1 MSEIADARAPAGEAW
16 PMYRAMVGIGLICGV
31 LLVGAF
37 QLTKPIIERNKAEAL
52 ARAIFQVL
60 PEAAASKT
68 FVLRDDGRFAPRV
81 GKPAGQTI
89 VYGGYDGDGRL
100 VGVAI
105 EAAGMGYQDTIRLLY
120 GYSPEQNAIVGMK
133 VLDSKE
139 TPGLGDKIL
148 FDPEFLANFVRLD
161 VGLSDDGSQLSH
173 AIASVKHGTK
183 SQPWQI
189 DAITGATV
197 SSNAIANILNGSAAR
212 IVPAIRAHLDDLRG
226 AE

>member
-1 MSEIADARAPAGEAW
+1 MSELVDARAAGGEAW

-31 LLVGAF
+31 LLVAAYE
-37 QLTKPIIERNKAEAL
+37 LTKPIIERNKAEAL

-60 PEAAASKT
+60 PQAASSKS
-68 FVLRDDGRFAPRV
+68 FVLGDDGRFTPLEGV
-81 GKPAGQTI
+81 PAGQTI

-100 VGVAI
+100 VGVAV

-120 GYSPEQNAIVGMK
+120 GYSAEQNAIVGMK

-161 VGLSDDGSQLSH
+161 VGVGQDGTGLAH
-173 AIASVKHGTK
+173 AIVSVKHGTK

-212 IVPAIRAHLDDLRG
+212 MVPAIRAHLDDLRG
-226 AE
+226 TE

>member
-1 MSEIADARAPAGEAW
+1 MSERAEARPVEGEAW

-60 PEAAASKT
+60 PSAKSSKS
-68 FVLRDDGRFAPRV
+68 FVLGDDGRFTPLV

-89 VYGGYDGDGRL
+89 VYGGYDGEGRL
-100 VGVAI
+100 VGVAV
-105 EAAGMGYQDTIRLLY
+105 EASGMGYQDTIRLLY
-120 GYSPEQNAIVGMK
+120 GYAAEQNAIVGMT

-148 FDPEFLANFVRLD
+148 SDADFLANFVRLD
-161 VGLSDDGSQLSH
+161 VALRDDGAQLSH
-173 AIASVKHGTK
+173 AIVSVKHGTK

-212 IVPAIRAHLDDLRG
+212 VVPRIRAHLDDLRG